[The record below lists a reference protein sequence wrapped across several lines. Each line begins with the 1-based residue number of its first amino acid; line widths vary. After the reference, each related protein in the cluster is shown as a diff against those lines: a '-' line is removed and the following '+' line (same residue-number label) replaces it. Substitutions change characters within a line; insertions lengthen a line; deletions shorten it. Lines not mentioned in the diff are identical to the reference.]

1 MMIFYNNI
9 IPSNLLVDIPLSI
22 NNFSSHCLICLFISV
37 LTHGFPLYLYSYNL
51 LIVTKTTVA
60 ACFSFFFFPPYTPYS
75 KPLLRPGRSSFKS
88 RLESVDIFHFYY
100 YQDVQ
105 AIFIFLIYLV
115 TFLTGLLAQPSLP
128 L

>member
-1 MMIFYNNI
+1 MDF
-9 IPSNLLVDIPLSI
+9 
-22 NNFSSHCLICLFISV
+22 HFI
-37 LTHGFPLYLYSYNL
+37 YSYNL

-60 ACFSFFFFPPYTPYS
+60 SSFSFFFFPPYTPYS
-75 KPLLRPGRSSFKS
+75 KPLLRPGSSSFKS